1 MLLHE
6 LKYTNVLKHFRS
18 GSGQQE
24 DASCQDGILFENIIT
39 QSTCQFCQEGESILD
54 RFNMEIEIKELK
66 KLGRGSYYHP
76 KPKGRRNRCEV
87 VKTKDFEEGPLDK
100 ADRSLIM
107 EGHSLCKNIGQRRD
121 DITQILSAFAL

>member
-76 KPKGRRNRCEV
+76 KPKGRRNRYEV

-107 EGHSLCKNIGQRRD
+107 EGIVCAKI
-121 DITQILSAFAL
+121 